1 MHAAAPRPT
10 RAIARGEVMGE
21 LIGRTFAI
29 ALFASLCFCI
39 GWLVGADDVLAQCR
53 ANGITI
59 FLGEQLSCTGVKP
72 WAK

>member
-1 MHAAAPRPT
+1 
-10 RAIARGEVMGE
+10 MGE
-21 LIGRTFAI
+21 LISRTFAI

-59 FLGEQLSCTGVKP
+59 FLGEQLSCAGVKP
-72 WAK
+72 